1 MVLSGFLLVFCEG
14 IARLI
19 TNDRAVPGTNF
30 LVFLCCGR
38 CRSEARFQH
47 SERRYVSV
55 VSPQIRFH
63 TTFHYVRFQHLP
75 HGSVIAGF
83 WMVSS
88 DLEAPSWRGRFGFRI
103 VPLLLA
109 QDYNQAK
116 KKPKKPAKTE
126 DNADESEAPPR
137 RKRSRRLRGRRLSR
151 IPEVN
156 GGTLGMTPQI
166 FKHHWVILI
175 FTVVGIVTMDWVCP
189 GGSICIID
197 STSDGVILLFASG
210 SLLLQCSYL
219 DSTWQSYTNS
229 VTAGIIALLLRRRN

>member
-1 MVLSGFLLVFCEG
+1 MTGLYRARTFWFSSVVADVALRLGSNILSAGMFLSFHLRSVFTPRFTMSDFNICHM
-14 IARLI
+14 
-19 TNDRAVPGTNF
+19 AVSLLAFGW
-30 LVFLCCGR
+30 C
-38 CRSEARFQH
+38 Q
-47 SERRYVSV
+47 VSV
-55 VSPQIRFH
+55 RMFA
-63 TTFHYVRFQHLP
+63 LC
-75 HGSVIAGF
+75 
-83 WMVSS
+83 

-229 VTAGIIALLLRRRN
+229 VTAGIIALLLRWR